1 MYHKRKRI
9 AIIHPMLSMGGASAV
24 AVWTIE
30 ALKAAYDVTLITIKR
45 VNLAELNNFFG
56 SNIQEDEITIKQV
69 WRLSEVIP
77 NGYLLKVHLAQRY
90 YKQHLNEYDLAIATN
105 CEMDLGK
112 RGIQYINIPTLTD
125 ETIRKIGQMPSKL
138 LHHQGYLRKI
148 YKYTCVL
155 LSGFC
160 EERMKQNITLVNSN
174 WAGQNVKEV
183 YGLEGQR
190 VYPPVL
196 DDFPIISWKER
207 EEGFVCIGCVSLQ
220 KGVETI
226 IEIIRKIRQVKP
238 QIHLHIIG
246 RSSDKGLGKKIN
258 RLCSQNADWLFWEK
272 KLSRKQLTSLVAR
285 HKYGIHGM
293 PNEHFGIAV
302 AEMAKAG
309 CITFVPNN
317 GGQVEIVADKRLVY
331 DNAADAVAK
340 ITNVINNSEIQE
352 ELRRHLTQQRLNFS
366 IDAFTKAIR
375 DVVRLF
381 EVCSCTS

>member
-45 VNLAELNNFFG
+45 VNLAEFNNFFG

-112 RGIQYINIPTLTD
+112 RGIQYIHIPILND
-125 ETIRKIGQMPSKL
+125 ETIKKIGQMPGKL
-138 LHHQGYLRKI
+138 LHRQGYLRKI

-160 EERMKQNITLVNSN
+160 EEQMKQNITLVNSN
-174 WAGQNVKEV
+174 WTGQNVKEV
-183 YGLEGQR
+183 FGLESQT

-246 RSSDKGLGKKIN
+246 RSSDKKLGKKIN

-272 KLSRKQLTSLVAR
+272 KLSRKQLTALVAQ
-285 HKYGIHGM
+285 HKYGLHGM
-293 PNEHFGIAV
+293 LNEHFGIAV
-302 AEMAKAG
+302 AEMVKAG
-309 CITFVPNN
+309 CIPFIPPG
-317 GGQVEIVADKRLVY
+317 GGQTEIVKCNELIYKNID
-331 DNAADAVAK
+331 DAVQK
-340 ITNVINNSEIQE
+340 IGYVVTDSAIQKV
-352 ELRRHLTQQRLNFS
+352 LREQLQKQSQQFS
-366 IDAFTKAIR
+366 INIFIESIR
-375 DVVRLF
+375 NIVQDVI
-381 EVCSCTS
+381 